1 VSREL
6 QSLAV
11 SCVCDDAEVFAA
23 AVHLAMCEAARAR
36 TVEDRATRTGTFG
49 GYEVSG

>member
-11 SCVCDDAEVFAA
+11 SCVWDDAEVFAA
-23 AVHLAMCEAARAR
+23 AVHLAMCEAGEGSNRKR
-36 TVEDRATRTGTFG
+36 QGDSHWDIRRL
-49 GYEVSG
+49 